1 MVRWHHQLYGHEF
14 EQASEVGDRLGS
26 LMCSSPWGR
35 KKQDATD
42 VKKQYVRIVLEGKYI
57 FKKELPEMSRIISF
71 SKLKGNMET
80 KANADQ
86 IWPKYPAEKK

>member
-1 MVRWHHQLYGHEF
+1 M
-14 EQASEVGDRLGS
+14 
-26 LMCSSPWGR
+26 
-35 KKQDATD
+35 
-42 VKKQYVRIVLEGKYI
+42 KKQYVRIVLEGKYI